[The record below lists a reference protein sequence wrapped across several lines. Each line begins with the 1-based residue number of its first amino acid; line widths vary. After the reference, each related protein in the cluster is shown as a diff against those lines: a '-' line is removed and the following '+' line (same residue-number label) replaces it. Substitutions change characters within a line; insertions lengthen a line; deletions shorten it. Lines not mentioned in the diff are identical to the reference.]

1 MKKVFAAL
9 LLVVVTCS
17 LASAAEIG
25 FTGNVGGGHHTGDW
39 HDAGNWFIHPNPAG
53 RLPGA
58 GDNASI
64 DRGWGGASATMSSDV
79 STHQLKVSHWYTD
92 QNLTID
98 AGVNVNLTGNFLI
111 GGANN
116 GGGKVVSSGNINV
129 GNSTP
134 GNPAGG
140 QVNIGEYGNGYLE
153 MNGGSLTS
161 TYHNVPGWWANS
173 GSASGQTQAHVQL
186 NGGTITAWDW
196 NLAAHDGTRN
206 GTMDIAGGVLQ
217 GTRGD
222 MATRAQ
228 TFVDNGWLTAYG
240 GIGTVNID
248 TSGASGYAVRI
259 TGAVPEPTSLVLLS
273 LASLALVVRRRK

>member
-9 LLVVVTCS
+9 LLVGVTCS
-17 LASAAEIG
+17 LASAAEINA
-25 FTGNVGGGHHTGDW
+25 TGNVGGGTYSGAWEDS
-39 HDAGNWFIHPNPAG
+39 DSWFIHPNPAG
-53 RLPGA
+53 RIPGA
-58 GDNASI
+58 GDNASV
-64 DRGWGGASATMSSDV
+64 DRGWDGSEITLSSDT
-79 STHQLKVSHWYTD
+79 SINKLTVSHWYKG
-92 QNLTID
+92 NKLTID
-98 AGVNVNLTGNFLI
+98 EGVNVELAGNLII

-116 GGGKVVSSGNINV
+116 GGGTVISSGNIKA
-129 GNSTP
+129 TP
-134 GNPAGG
+134 QA
-140 QVNIGEYGNGYLE
+140 VIGAYGDAYLE
-153 MNGGSLTS
+153 INGGSLEA
-161 TYHNVPGWWANS
+161 TYFNNPGWWANS
-173 GSASGQTQAHVQL
+173 TSASGQTQAHVQL

-196 NLAAHDGTRN
+196 NMIGHDGTRN
-206 GTMDIAGGVLQ
+206 GTMDITGGVLQ

-259 TGAVPEPTSLVLLS
+259 TGVVPEPTSLVLLS